1 MVKKAL
7 CLILALVL
15 TLTLCGCGNK
25 VGNNSENLISLKS
38 LSNFDKINF
47 NNKHIEISVYSDEAF
62 YFSNRNED
70 FCEKLVSFIEN
81 TKFDSQQVEAPKCD
95 DFYISIYDDENRAS
109 FSIYE
114 NDIVG
119 KVTASESVYYFCD
132 GIYNSFKETFTS
144 FFDEYN
150 KYCRS
155 ATTPVRRMHE
165 YVVFDKD
172 NTVMESEYISRT
184 PHLFYDSG
192 IVHLWVQNGTG
203 ILTRNAKFFDVEKGL
218 ISPDYYGQT
227 DYFGNLVCSTG
238 YSVVTVYE
246 MFSGEELCHFDEFD
260 KPPADFFENI
270 SSAYFTNDGTQIIVE
285 YRTADGETK
294 TQIFDSPKN

>member
-1 MVKKAL
+1 MKKPL
-7 CLILALVL
+7 CLILSILL
-15 TLTLCGCGNK
+15 ILTLCGCGN
-25 VGNNSENLISLKS
+25 NSDNQLYLKTISGS
-38 LSNFDKINF
+38 DKINF
-47 NNKHIEISVYSDEAF
+47 DNPHIEISVYSDEAY

-70 FCEKLVSFIEN
+70 FLEKLIYFIEN
-81 TKFDSQQVEAPKCD
+81 TNFDSQQVEAPKCE
-95 DFYISIYDDENRAS
+95 DFYISIYDDENHAS

-155 ATTPVRRMHE
+155 ARTPVRRMHE

-203 ILTRNAKFFDVEKGL
+203 ILTRNAKFFDVEKRVV
-218 ISPDYYGQT
+218 SPDYYGQT
-227 DYFGNLVCSTG
+227 DYFGNMVCSTG
-238 YSVVTVYE
+238 SSVVTVYD
-246 MFSGEELCHFDEFD
+246 MFSGEELCRFDKFDEL
-260 KPPADFFENI
+260 PADFIENI
-270 SSAYFTNDGTQIIVE
+270 SSAYFTKDGTQVIVE

-294 TQIFDSPKN
+294 TQIFDLPKK